1 MKISIIT
8 VVLNNEKTI
17 ERAILSVL
25 NQDYQNI
32 EYILIDGG
40 STDDTLKIINKY
52 RGKIAVLL
60 SEKDQGI
67 YDAMNKGINNS
78 SGKVVYFL
86 NADDEFYDKH
96 VISDVAKQIEAN
108 KDADYF
114 YGGVVSRNIF
124 GGKSENIRMKRISNN
139 AIKFGQNIPHQALF
153 VRRYLFEKLGLFD
166 LRYKIN
172 ADYEWECRLVKKGY
186 RGLFLKRIISYYN
199 QTGFSSRIS
208 WNPYKER
215 FAIIFNYFGV
225 FYFLSF
231 FLYSIFKFPVIL
243 LLSRMKLTRFVS
255 RCINKLRGSTLEN

>member
-1 MKISIIT
+1 MKVSIIT
-8 VVLNNEKTI
+8 VTLNSEETVEKTI
-17 ERAILSVL
+17 LSVI
-25 NQDYQNI
+25 NQNYQDLEYIIIDGKSSDKTLEIIKKYQNKI
-32 EYILIDGG
+32 DILI
-40 STDDTLKIINKY
+40 
-52 RGKIAVLL
+52 
-60 SEKDQGI
+60 SEKDTGI
-67 YDAMNKGINNS
+67 YDAMNKGVS
-78 SGKVVYFL
+78 KASGEIVYFL
-86 NADDEFYDKH
+86 NADDELFDEY
-96 VISDVAKQIEAN
+96 VISEIVKEIET
-108 KDADYF
+108 KTEFDYF
-114 YGGVVSRNIF
+114 YGGVISRNIF
-124 GGKSENIRMKRISNN
+124 GGKSENIRMQKISNM
-139 AIKFGQNIPHQALF
+139 AIKLGRNIPHQSLF

-243 LLSRMKLTRFVS
+243 LLSRMKLTRFIS
-255 RCINKLRGSTLEN
+255 RCINKLRGSTLKK

>member
-1 MKISIIT
+1 MKVSIVT

-25 NQDYQNI
+25 NQDYYNI
-32 EYILIDGG
+32 EYILIDGV
-40 STDDTLKIINKY
+40 STDETLKIIGKY
-52 RGKIAVLL
+52 RERISVLL

-67 YDAMNKGINNS
+67 YDAMNKGIKNS
-78 SGKVVYFL
+78 SGEIVYFL

-114 YGGVVSRNIF
+114 YGGVVSRNMF

-139 AIKFGQNIPHQALF
+139 AIKFGRNIPHQALF

-166 LRYKIN
+166 LTYKVN
-172 ADYEWECRLVKKGY
+172 ADYEWECRLVKKDY
-186 RGLFLKRIISYYN
+186 KDLFIERIISYYN

-215 FAIIFNYFGV
+215 FKIIYHHFGV
-225 FYFLSF
+225 FPLFYFF
-231 FLYSIFKFPVIL
+231 CYSLCKYSLVL
-243 LLSRMKLTRFVS
+243 LLSKFNLLKFTSKV
-255 RCINKLRGSTLEN
+255 INKIKSF